1 MNKGICFPIYVLPLY
16 ENSFWKAKANEKG
29 DRDMGK
35 GNSKGGV
42 EGMERT
48 PVLVKFPVGLLC
60 GLRERLLEDLS
71 REQFAVLLGKRE
83 HCGDTALCC
92 VREMRLFGAA
102 DLEGQGAASLHIR
115 KDRVLDVL
123 KEVQR
128 RVDVDMILDVH
139 THPFSE
145 TAAIFSSIDD
155 RDEREFSAYLAE
167 AFPDIGYGSIV
178 LSQKEYD
185 ARIWICNRGKI
196 CPISAEITCP
206 VAAERVPRTRY
217 GSCSRGG
224 ADPFADEEGQF
235 SRGVLALG
243 LEAMRRIADS
253 QSVAVVGVGGLGSI
267 IAENL
272 LHLGFNRLH
281 LVDADRLSVSNMNR
295 IVGASYKDALEE
307 RPKAECLKEHLER
320 INPEAEVTAH
330 IRDVTDGSPE
340 MAELLALSDWVVVAT
355 DNHSSRFAV
364 QDACLRFF
372 TPFISA
378 GVNISVDPE
387 KGVIEDVSGEV
398 ITVRPGDNLCLTCLG
413 RLNPIRIAAESHPD
427 ATVREGLVHK
437 GYVTGLEVKEPAVKT
452 LNAIVACIA
461 ADVLVNHYTDRQK
474 HEPIWVYEDNAAKAI
489 YPDRDSLA
497 FRTRNCLCHGVQF
510 ASDADG

>member
-1 MNKGICFPIYVLPLY
+1 MEHK
-16 ENSFWKAKANEKG
+16 NEYG
-29 DRDMGK
+29 RNVSLRRGTE
-35 GNSKGGV
+35 GV
-42 EGMERT
+42 I
-48 PVLVKFPVGLLC
+48 KFPVGMLSRLRSSLL
-60 GLRERLLEDLS
+60 RDLS
-71 REQFAVLLGKRE
+71 REQFALLLARRE
-83 HCGDTALCC
+83 PCGGATLCC
-92 VREMRLFGAA
+92 VTDMRLFGAA

-115 KDRVLDVL
+115 KDRILDVL

-155 RDEREFSAYLAE
+155 RDERDFSAYLAE
-167 AFPDIGYGSIV
+167 AFPDVGYGSIV
-178 LSQKEYD
+178 LSQREYD
-185 ARIWICNRGKI
+185 ARIWIYNRGKI

-217 GSCSRGG
+217 GACSGG
-224 ADPFADEEGQF
+224 GTDPFADEEGQF

-295 IVGASYKDALEE
+295 IVGASYRDALEE
-307 RPKAECLKEHLER
+307 RPKVECLKEHLER

-330 IRDVTDGSPE
+330 VRDVTDGSPE

-378 GVNISVDPE
+378 GVNISVTSE

-398 ITVRPGDNLCLTCLG
+398 ITVRPGDNLCLSCLG
-413 RLNPIRIAAESHPD
+413 RLDPIRIAAESHPD
-427 ATVREGLVHK
+427 AAIREGLVHK

-461 ADVLVNHYTDRQK
+461 SDVLVNHYTDRQK

-489 YPDRDSLA
+489 YPDRDSLV
-497 FRTRNCLCHGVQF
+497 FRAKNCLCHGVQF

>member
-1 MNKGICFPIYVLPLY
+1 MEYKNAYDWNALLRRGT
-16 ENSFWKAKANEKG
+16 E
-29 DRDMGK
+29 
-35 GNSKGGV
+35 GV
-42 EGMERT
+42 I
-48 PVLVKFPVGLLC
+48 KFPVGMLNHLRSSLLQ
-60 GLRERLLEDLS
+60 DLS
-71 REQFAVLLGKRE
+71 REQFALLLARRE
-83 HCGDTALCC
+83 PDGGAALCC
-92 VREMRLFGAA
+92 VTDMRLFGAA

-123 KEVQR
+123 MEVQG
-128 RVDVDMILDVH
+128 RVDADMILDVH

-145 TAAIFSSIDD
+145 TTATFSSIDD

-167 AFPDIGYGSIV
+167 EFPDIGYGSIV
-178 LSQKEYD
+178 LSQREYD
-185 ARIWICNRGKI
+185 ARIWIYNEGQI
-196 CPISAEITCP
+196 CPMAAEITCP
-206 VAAERVPRTRY
+206 VTAERVRRTRY
-217 GSCSRGG
+217 RFCMED
-224 ADPFADEEGQF
+224 ADPFADQEGQF

-243 LEAMRRIADS
+243 LDAMRRIADS
-253 QSVAVVGVGGLGSI
+253 QSITVVGVGGLGSI

-320 INPEAEVTAH
+320 INPEAKVTAH
-330 IRDVTDGSPE
+330 VRSVTDGSPE
-340 MAELLALSDWVVVAT
+340 MAALLALSDWVVVAT

-364 QDACLRFF
+364 QEACLRFF

-378 GVNISVDPE
+378 GVNISVSPE
-387 KGVIEDVSGEV
+387 KGVVEDVSGEV

-413 RLNPIRIAAESHPD
+413 RLDPIRIAAESHPD
-427 ATVREGLVHK
+427 AAIRQGLVRK
-437 GYVTGLEVKEPAVKT
+437 GYVSGLDVKEPAVKT

-461 ADVLVNHYTDRQK
+461 SDVLVNHYTDRQK

-489 YPDRDSLA
+489 YPDRDSVA
-497 FRTRNCLCHGVQF
+497 FRAKNCLCHGLPF
-510 ASDADG
+510 ASDAAG

>member
-1 MNKGICFPIYVLPLY
+1 MEHK
-16 ENSFWKAKANEKG
+16 NEHG
-29 DRDMGK
+29 RNAFLRRGAE
-35 GNSKGGV
+35 GV
-42 EGMERT
+42 I
-48 PVLVKFPVGLLC
+48 KFPVGMLSRLRSGLL
-60 GLRERLLEDLS
+60 RDLS
-71 REQFAVLLGKRE
+71 REQFALLLARRE
-83 HCGDTALCC
+83 PCGGAALCC
-92 VREMRLFGAA
+92 VMDMRIFGAA
-102 DLEGQGAASLHIR
+102 DLEGQGVASLHIR

-123 KEVQR
+123 QEVQR

-155 RDEREFSAYLAE
+155 RDELEFSAYLAE
-167 AFPDIGYGSIV
+167 EFPDIGYGSIV
-178 LSQKEYD
+178 LSQREYD
-185 ARIWICNRGKI
+185 ARIWIYNRGKI

-206 VAAERVPRTRY
+206 VAVERIPRMRY
-217 GSCSRGG
+217 RSCSGG

-253 QSVAVVGVGGLGSI
+253 QSIAVVGVGGLGSI

-320 INPEAEVTAH
+320 VNPEAEVTAH
-330 IRDVTDGSPE
+330 VQNVTDGSPE
-340 MAELLALSDWVVVAT
+340 MAALLALSDWVVVAT

-378 GVNISVDPE
+378 GVNISVNPE
-387 KGVIEDVSGEV
+387 KGTVEDVSGEV
-398 ITVRPGDNLCLTCLG
+398 ITVRPGDNLCLSCLG
-413 RLNPIRIAAESHPD
+413 RLDPIRIAAESHPD
-427 ATVREGLVHK
+427 AAIREGLVRK
-437 GYVTGLEVKEPAVKT
+437 GYVTGLDVKEPAVKT

-461 ADVLVNHYTDRQK
+461 SDVLVNHYVDRQK
-474 HEPIWVYEDNAAKAI
+474 HEPVWVYEDNAAKAI
-489 YPDRDSLA
+489 YPDRDSVA
-497 FRTRNCLCHGVQF
+497 FRAKHCLCHGVQF
-510 ASDADG
+510 ASDAAG